1 MAMFENRGEAAE
13 TAAKKDLDVLNR
25 FLRGEISAVA
35 SYRQALEKIDD
46 PVMRAELDDCLRSH
60 ESRAELLRDRVL
72 ALGGEPSEG
81 AGVWGAFAKLVEG
94 GARVFGVNA
103 AIAALEQGE
112 DHGRD
117 LYYDDVADLGAANR
131 AFVERELIPAQLQ
144 THAALSTLKRT
155 IH

>member
-1 MAMFENRGEAAE
+1 MATQENRGETAE
-13 TAAKKDLDVLNR
+13 AVARKDIDVLNR

-46 PVMRAELDDCLRSH
+46 PVMRSELDESLRSH
-60 ESRAELLRDRVL
+60 ESRAALLRDRVL
-72 ALGGEPSEG
+72 ALGGEPAEG

-94 GARVFGVNA
+94 GAKVFGVHA

-117 LYYDDVADLGAANR
+117 LYYDDVSELSPANR
-131 AFVERELIPAQLQ
+131 AFVERELIPPQLQ
-144 THAALSTLKRT
+144 THASLSALKRT